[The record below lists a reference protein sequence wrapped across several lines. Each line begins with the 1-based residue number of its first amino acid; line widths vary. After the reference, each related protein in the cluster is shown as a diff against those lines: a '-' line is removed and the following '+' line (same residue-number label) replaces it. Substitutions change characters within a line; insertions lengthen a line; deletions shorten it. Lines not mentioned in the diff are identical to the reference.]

1 MSSYKDSEEYKFRR
15 STKAKFT
22 ERHLEKCLMMPD
34 APAQETSRSGD
45 TPRYWNMWRVIFV
58 GVIIRLLT
66 KHSEFF
72 FKLLSIP
79 LLIILGGAIIS
90 VIPSAEPSPT
100 GSASVG
106 HT

>member
-1 MSSYKDSEEYKFRR
+1 MI
-15 STKAKFT
+15 
-22 ERHLEKCLMMPD
+22 PD
-34 APAQETSRSGD
+34 APAQQTSSSSERKPSQ
-45 TPRYWNMWRVIFV
+45 RYWNMWRVIFV

-90 VIPSAEPSPT
+90 VLPSAEPSPT
-100 GSASVG
+100 GSASEVI
-106 HT
+106 HSHRE